1 MTLDIIDIIPSII
14 IYKTLSVI
22 FNLKD
27 IFTGNRILDK
37 SLSYLFKAI
46 TQFYSA
52 FSFSRLEQ

>member
-1 MTLDIIDIIPSII
+1 MTLDIIDIILSII

-27 IFTGNRILDK
+27 IFTGNRILYK

-52 FSFSRLEQ
+52 FSFSQLEQ